1 MRHVGLDVD
10 PRPEVYRPYAFS
22 PLGNPVLVIRTAVD
36 PEGLAAVLAAKVRVD
51 PTMPA
56 YNIYPMQALV
66 DRSTVERRF
75 VMLLLSG
82 FALAAMLLAAVGVYG
97 AVAQAVTQRTREIGL
112 RIALGAS
119 PASALMLVFR
129 DGIWLTAAG
138 LALGTIAAAALT
150 RLMRNLLFEVR
161 PLDAASF
168 LAAALVL
175 AGIAMLACYIPA
187 RRATRVDPLDA
198 LRQE

>member
-1 MRHVGLDVD
+1 
-10 PRPEVYRPYAFS
+10 
-22 PLGNPVLVIRTAVD
+22 
-36 PEGLAAVLAAKVRVD
+36 
-51 PTMPA
+51 MPA

-138 LALGTIAAAALT
+138 LAFGTIAAAPLT